1 MRLAIIS
8 DTHDNISN
16 FESALELIADAD
28 SILHCGD
35 LCSPFMIEKLVS
47 LIPGTTPVHVIWGN
61 NEGDIRLICAKAD
74 AHDNIRLHGHFASLL
89 FNGTRVALTH
99 YPEVA
104 RPLAISGEYDLV
116 CYGHDHTAHQEKIKN
131 TVLLNPGELMG
142 LKSTPT
148 FAWYDTS
155 THDVNYVAVN

>member
-8 DTHDNISN
+8 DTHDNIPN
-16 FESALELIADAD
+16 LESALKLIPDAD

-35 LCSPFMIEKLVS
+35 LCSPFMIDKMIS
-47 LIPGTTPVHVIWGN
+47 LIPGTTPVHIISGN
-61 NEGDIRLICAKAD
+61 NEGDIRLICEKAN
-74 AHDNIRLHGHFASLL
+74 AHDNISLHGHFASLL
-89 FNGTRVALTH
+89 FDETRVALTH

-104 RPLAISGEYDLV
+104 RLVAISGEYDLV
-116 CYGHDHTAHQEKIKN
+116 CYGHDHTAHQEKIKH
-131 TVLLNPGELMG
+131 TVLVNPGELLG

-155 THDVNYVAVN
+155 THNVDYVQVH